1 MAASPFA
8 RRPGVGVAVST
19 GPDADPVAEARD
31 AEALGFDVVSVHR
44 DVLSGPPPSL
54 EAWTLL
60 TWLAARTTTVRLLPN
75 VLALPNRHPAVLAKM
90 AEALSRLAG
99 GRLILG
105 LGGGALVNHQ
115 AFGAFGLARRSPAET
130 VAATEEAVAI
140 VAGLL
145 RRPRFSHA
153 GEHFTVTAAELQPS
167 PAHPVPL
174 WLGAFGP
181 RMLDLVGRR
190 ADGWLPSLFLLPP
203 PHAYRSLELVRRA
216 AERAG
221 RDPDELT
228 YGYNVGVLV
237 RQGAASRHGVV
248 AGSPEEVA
256 AQLAA
261 FVRGGF
267 SFLNLSPAGDA
278 AAQRRRLAEEVLPLL
293 RARVEGAA
301 TR

>member
-1 MAASPFA
+1 MTASLFE
-8 RRPGVGVAVST
+8 RRPGVGVTVST
-19 GPDADPVAEARD
+19 APDGDPVAEARD

-54 EAWTLL
+54 ETWTLL

-75 VLALPNRHPAVLAKM
+75 VLALPNRHPAVVAKM
-90 AEALSRLAG
+90 AETLSRLAD

-105 LGGGALVNHQ
+105 LGGGAIINHQ
-115 AFGAFGLARRSPAET
+115 AFGAFGLARRSAAET
-130 VAATEEAVAI
+130 VAATEEAVEI

-145 RRPRFSHA
+145 RQRHFSHA
-153 GEHFTVTAAELQPS
+153 GEHFTVTAAELQPR

-190 ADGWLPSLFLLPP
+190 ADGWLPSMFLLPP
-203 PHAYRSLELVRRA
+203 PQAYRSLELVRRA
-216 AERAG
+216 ASRAG
-221 RDPDELT
+221 RDPEELT

-237 RQGAASRHGVV
+237 QEGAASRGGVV
-248 AGSPEEVA
+248 AGGPEEVA

-267 SFLNLSPAGDA
+267 SFLNLSPAGDGV
-278 AAQRRRLAEEVLPLL
+278 AQRRRLAEEVLPLL
-293 RARVEGAA
+293 RAQVERA
-301 TR
+301 TSR

>member
-1 MAASPFA
+1 
-8 RRPGVGVAVST
+8 VGVST
-19 GPDADPVAEARD
+19 APDADPVAEARD

-60 TWLAARTTTVRLLPN
+60 TWLAARTTTVRLLPD

-90 AEALSRLAG
+90 AETLSRLTD

-105 LGGGALVNHQ
+105 LGGGALVNHR
-115 AFGAFGLARRSPAET
+115 AFGAFGLARRCPAGT

-145 RRPRFSHA
+145 RRERFSHA
-153 GEHFTVTAAELQPS
+153 GEHFTVTAAELQPR

-190 ADGWLPSLFLLPP
+190 ADGWLPSMFLLPP

-216 AERAG
+216 ADRAG
-221 RDPDELT
+221 RDPDDLT

-237 RQGAASRHGVV
+237 QQGATSRHGVV
-248 AGSPEEVA
+248 AGGPEQVA

-293 RARVEGAA
+293 RAEVAA
-301 TR
+301 AASG

>member
-1 MAASPFA
+1 MAAALFQ
-8 RRPGVGVAVST
+8 RRPGIGVAVST
-19 GPDADPVAEARD
+19 APDTDPVAEARD

-90 AEALSRLAG
+90 AETLSRLAG

-115 AFGAFGLARRSPAET
+115 AFGAFGLAQRSPAET
-130 VAATEEAVAI
+130 VAATEEAVE
-140 VAGLL
+140 VVVGLL
-145 RRPRFSHA
+145 RRPRSSHA
-153 GEHFTVTAAELQPS
+153 GAHFTVTAAELQPS

-190 ADGWLPSLFLLPP
+190 AHGWLPSMFLLPP
-203 PHAYRSLELVRRA
+203 PHAYRSLQQVRQA
-216 AERAG
+216 ADRAG

-237 RQGAASRHGVV
+237 QEGATSRHGVV
-248 AGSPEEVA
+248 AGGPAEVA

-293 RARVEGAA
+293 RAQVA
-301 TR
+301 TATTG